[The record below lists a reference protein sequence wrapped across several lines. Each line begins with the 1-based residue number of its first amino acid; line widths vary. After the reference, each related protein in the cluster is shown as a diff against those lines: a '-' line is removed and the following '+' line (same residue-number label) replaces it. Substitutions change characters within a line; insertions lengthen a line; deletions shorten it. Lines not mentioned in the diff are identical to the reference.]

1 MHNEILSE
9 IKGSLGVITL
19 NRPKALNALSIGM
32 VKEITRLLKI
42 WESDPKIEAVYFKG
56 EGSRAFCAGGDIKQV
71 YRDGLE
77 YRAGRT
83 KLKKPIE
90 MLYHEYRMN
99 RLMHHYTKPMAVF
112 MHGITMGGGYGI
124 AGNCDVRIV
133 RADSVFA
140 MPETGIGFFTDVG
153 SVHHLHECPHHIGR
167 YLVLSGQTINAGDM
181 VFAGIA
187 THAVNDDPDEAFIL
201 AALLEGKKGAS
212 VSDLPAGDVE
222 ENAEILEKH
231 FNHEQPGVICA
242 SLAGDASP
250 WARDALDAI
259 NKRSALS
266 VRVCAEHYAR
276 SAAMNFDDVM
286 AADFTLAQHFM
297 DCPDFYEG
305 IRSVLIDRDG
315 APDWSYRTLAGVP
328 DSMVQQFFMPRE
340 FDLNDEGFSSDDT

>member
-19 NRPKALNALSIGM
+19 SRPKALNALSIGM
-32 VKEITRLLKI
+32 VKEITRVLEL
-42 WESDPKIEAVYFKG
+42 WAGDPKVEAVYFRG
-56 EGSRAFCAGGDIKQV
+56 EGERAFCAGGDIKQV

-77 YRAGRT
+77 YRAGRAP
-83 KLKKPIE
+83 LKTPIE

-99 RLMHHYTKPMAVF
+99 RLMHHYLKPMAVF

-124 AGNCDVRIV
+124 AGNCGVRIA

-140 MPETGIGFFTDVG
+140 MPETAIGFFTDVG

-167 YLVLSGQTINAGDM
+167 YLVLSGETINAGDM
-181 VFAGIA
+181 VYAGVA
-187 THAVNDDPDEAFIL
+187 THAVEDEPDEAFIREVL
-201 AALLEGKKGAS
+201 AGAKGGAAAS
-212 VSDLPAGDVE
+212 LPAGGFAQ
-222 ENAEILEKH
+222 NAKAIEKH
-231 FNHEQPGVICA
+231 FNHEQPEVICA
-242 SLAGDASP
+242 SLAADGSP
-250 WARDALDAI
+250 WAKAALTSI
-259 NKRSALS
+259 SKRSALS
-266 VRVCAEHYAR
+266 VRVCAAHYAR

-305 IRSVLIDRDG
+305 IRAVLIDRDG

-328 DSMVQQFFMPRE
+328 ESMVQQFFVPRE
-340 FDLNDEGFSSDDT
+340 FDLNDEGF